1 MNKSLWLVRLL
12 SSHGKLSKQEILNAW
27 SREDEHGRPMAPS
40 TFYDNRRYLE
50 ERYNIRIICR
60 GGLYSI
66 ERTTHC
72 DHPIV
77 EQMLQPEGADVL
89 NQQASAMGGLH
100 WIPMLVEAMEKRQL
114 LQMHYTPYD
123 KGPFVT
129 MLSPYSLYPIRGWC
143 YVVGHSSAH
152 NAVRNFA
159 LDRIEHLQLLP
170 THFRR
175 AADFDAREYFR
186 HSFGAYGGSDV
197 KAERLRLQTDTLTA
211 AYLRQRPLHAS
222 QHEVEGEAA
231 DGSVC
236 FEMDVALT
244 RDLVKELLS
253 FGPALRVT
261 YPPHLC
267 QTLAEQLRRA
277 ADAYESE

>member
-12 SSHGKLSKQEILNAW
+12 SSYGKLSKQEILDAW
-27 SREDEHGRPMAPS
+27 RSEDERGRPMADS

-50 ERYNIRIICR
+50 ERYHIRLVCQ

-66 ERTTHC
+66 ERTTHS

-77 EQMLQPEGADVL
+77 EQMLQPEGTDVL
-89 NQQASAMGGLH
+89 NQQASTMGGLH

-114 LQMHYTPYD
+114 LQMHYAPYD
-123 KGPFVT
+123 KDAFVT
-129 MLSPYSLYPIRGWC
+129 TLSPYSLYPIRGWC

-152 NAVRNFA
+152 EAVRNFA

-197 KAERLRLQTDTLTA
+197 KAERLRLLADRLTA

-222 QHEVEGEAA
+222 QHEVEGEEA

-236 FEMDVALT
+236 FEMDVAVT

-253 FGPALRVT
+253 FGPALRVLS
-261 YPPHLC
+261 PPHLC

-277 ADAYESE
+277 ADAYKSE